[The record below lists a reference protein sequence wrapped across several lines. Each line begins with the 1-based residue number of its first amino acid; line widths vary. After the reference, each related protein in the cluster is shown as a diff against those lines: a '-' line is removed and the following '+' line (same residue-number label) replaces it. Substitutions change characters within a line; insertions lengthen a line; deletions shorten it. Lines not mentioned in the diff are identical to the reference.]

1 MGDLEPG
8 LSEANVMLKY
18 SQKNFTSATKSVDK
32 KLLLS
37 SPKPD
42 KLITRGI
49 SPSAEQLSG
58 GRALR
63 TEG

>member
-18 SQKNFTSATKSVDK
+18 SQKNFTSTTKSVDK

-37 SPKPD
+37 SSNPD
-42 KLITRGI
+42 KLIARAI
-49 SPSAEQLSG
+49 SAGDKLIG
-58 GRALR
+58 V
-63 TEG
+63 

>member
-1 MGDLEPG
+1 MGDLEPA

-37 SPKPD
+37 SSNPD
-42 KLITRGI
+42 KLIVRAI
-49 SPSAEQLSG
+49 SAGAGQ
-58 GRALR
+58 
-63 TEG
+63 

>member
-37 SPKPD
+37 SSNPD
-42 KLITRGI
+42 KLIARAI
-49 SPSAEQLSG
+49 SAGAGQ
-58 GRALR
+58 
-63 TEG
+63 